1 MQNTSLLAERSLAMI
16 SRSCKLGLGGV
27 HGIRHFHFPDRVATC
42 TQVESMG
49 HACFFFLTEAK
60 IPDRVATHTQ
70 VECMGHAYLFFLT
83 EAKIPDRVAT
93 RNSGGEHGAYL
104 FIFPDR
110 GQNS

>member
-1 MQNTSLLAERSLAMI
+1 MQNTSLHAEHSLAMI

-60 IPDRVATHTQ
+60 IPDRVAT
-70 VECMGHAYLFFLT
+70 
-83 EAKIPDRVAT
+83 
-93 RNSGGEHGAYL
+93 RNSGGVHGAFL